1 MTTSANDLRAW
12 ARGLRPLEAA
22 VELIATACGG
32 VLLTGPWV
40 RQDEHGRHWFD
51 PEVAAAESGYL
62 SGGER
67 RVLEV
72 AMSLASDQH
81 PVDLSDAVTGLDRAG
96 TQAVLTAVAHASGWD
111 VA

>member
-32 VLLTGPWV
+32 VLLAGPWT
-40 RQDEHGRHWFD
+40 RSDEHGRIYFD
-51 PEVAAAESGYL
+51 VEVAAAEGGYL

-67 RVLEV
+67 RVLKI
-72 AMSLASDQH
+72 AMSLASDQN
-81 PVDLSDAVTGLDRAG
+81 PVDLSDAVTGLDREG
-96 TQAVLTAVAHASGWD
+96 TQAVLAAIAHASGWD